1 MKKKT
6 TEIATN
12 VSSGAEKVENIEK
25 ELKKSRS
32 GSSEQVTKT
41 VKKTARPAQK
51 EESALEEAALGS
63 ERTETE
69 TATKSVVKKRA
80 GAQPV
85 SGKAEAESEA
95 AKARVEAALKRKE
108 LQEKRKAER
117 AEKTKKKVEEKAKK
131 AAEKKA
137 VVAKRTA
144 EKKALIEKRAAEKKA
159 LAEKRKAER
168 EAAIRERAHAKAN
181 KNQANSRKKTER
193 KRAKKNKQNGG
204 EKGYGGWLAAV
215 IALGAVTL
223 ALGAT
228 VTVGALNMA
237 RNNKAMMSSHRGTMY
252 ELTGVIEHVDDDL
265 DRIRIS
271 NSSAQQSRILTDLL
285 VQARL
290 AESDL
295 EKLPITAESDTNV
308 SSFINRTAAECERLL
323 GKLRNGETLTKEDGE
338 RLERLYQA
346 NHRIRSELD
355 KLMENMTDK
364 DIIDY
369 IKDGVGSIGEA
380 LGRLEKMTL
389 EENRAAFEQ
398 KFNELKEAGKRA
410 LPGGGKKSE
419 NEKNAEEEKNS
430 ASADKNAEGNT
441 ENKKTEKGAG
451 AEGSEKRIE
460 PARAEELCKKYFPD
474 YNIEEFQCVGET
486 VSHSFAAYNVQGY
499 DDKGTLLFAEL
510 SQEDGKLLRFDYYEE
525 CKSENFNL
533 ENAEKIAEEFL
544 ETLGYEDMEVVRFR
558 ENGTTTDFTFVYEDD
573 DVVYYPDEVRIKVC
587 RTRGVVTGMD
597 ATKYLKNHRTRV
609 EPNVKINL
617 ADAQAKLHEGLGV
630 ESSRLAVVKTA
641 RGERPAYEFLC
652 SYGEEMYFVYV
663 DAGNGEE
670 ISIVN
675 AKQIG

>member
-32 GSSEQVTKT
+32 GNAEQVTKT

-51 EESALEEAALGS
+51 EESALEKAALGS

-69 TATKSVVKKRA
+69 STTKSVVKKRA
-80 GAQPV
+80 SAQPV

-117 AEKTKKKVEEKAKK
+117 AEKTKKKAEERAKK

-181 KNQANSRKKTER
+181 KNQANSRKKRER
-193 KRAKKNKQNGG
+193 KRAKQNKEKD

-237 RNNKAMMSSHRGTMY
+237 RNNRSMMSAHRGTMY
-252 ELTGVIEHVDDDL
+252 ELTGVMEHVDDDL
-265 DRIRIS
+265 ERIRIS
-271 NSSAQQSRILTDLL
+271 NSPAQQSRILTDLL

-323 GKLRNGETLTKEDGE
+323 GKLRRGETLTKEDGE

-364 DIIDY
+364 DIMDY
-369 IKDGVGSIGEA
+369 IKDGVGSVGEA

-398 KFNELKEAGKRA
+398 KLDELKEAGKKA
-410 LPGGGKKSE
+410 LPGGEKKSGS
-419 NEKNAEEEKNS
+419 EKKAEEEKNS
-430 ASADKNAEGNT
+430 ASAEKNTEKNA

-451 AEGSEKRIE
+451 AEGSEKRID

-474 YNIEEFQCVGET
+474 YKIGEFQCVGET
-486 VSHSFAAYNVQGY
+486 VTHSFAAYNVQGY

-544 ETLGYEDMEVVRFR
+544 EALGYDDMEVVRFR

-573 DVVYYPDEVRIKVC
+573 DVLYYPDEVRVKVC

-609 EPNVKINL
+609 EPSVKINL
-617 ADAQAKLHEGLGV
+617 AEAQAKLHEGLGV

-675 AKQIG
+675 AKSVG